1 MEELRRSSSVPGP
14 LDLFARPCFEGSS
27 SRAERKA
34 RRSESEISVEER
46 KKRMGTLKK
55 KAISASSKLRCSL
68 RRKGKN
74 KVECGSATVSIEDVR
89 DVKEVQAVEAFRQT
103 LLMEELLPERHNNY
117 YTLLRFLKARK
128 FDIEKAKQM
137 WADMLQWR
145 REFGADSLLEDFEY
159 QELDEVL
166 KYYPQGFH
174 GVDKDG
180 RPLYIYQLGKVD
192 VEKLMQVTTMD
203 RYLKYHAQDF
213 ERCFAIKF
221 PACSIAAKRH
231 IDSTTTILDVQ
242 GVGLK
247 NLTKPARELIM
258 RLQKIDNDN
267 YPETLHRMY
276 IINAGGGFK
285 LLWNAIKSF
294 LDPQTTAK
302 IHVLGHKYHSKLLEI
317 IDKSQ
322 LPEFLGGTCT
332 CEDQGGC
339 MRSDKGPWKDPE
351 ILKMIQSG
359 EAEVAI
365 SNSEGRVIAYNNMTK
380 NNDTSNAESV
390 SEVDEFSSF
399 KVPGVSLRLKL
410 LPVDEE
416 QGKVARNISS
426 AGGLLESDEHVPV
439 IVKVLDTG
447 SIKEVSINQ
456 TDPSREV
463 FSVQSTGDPVEQNRF
478 LFLSTIMAFFVT
490 LFTFFRS
497 ATVKIST
504 GIPRL
509 ISHYARSIPNVILG
523 PDLMEGFRPTSEGS
537 EFNADMFSIILRRLR
552 ELEEKVNALQTN
564 PMQMPSEKEELLKGA
579 IRRVDGL
586 EAELITT
593 KKALHEALMRQEEL
607 LAYIEAQEAA
617 KFRRRKFCC

>member
-145 REFGADSLLEDFEY
+145 RDFGADSLLEDFEY

-192 VEKLMQVTTMD
+192 AEKLMQVTTMD

-380 NNDTSNAESV
+380 NNDTSNAESG

-579 IRRVDGL
+579 ICRVDGL

>member
-55 KAISASSKLRCSL
+55 KAISASSKLWCSL

-192 VEKLMQVTTMD
+192 AEKLMQVTTMD

-509 ISHYARSIPNVILG
+509 ISHYACCIPNVILG

-537 EFNADMFSIILRRLR
+537 ELNADMFSIILRRLR

-579 IRRVDGL
+579 ICRVDGL

>member
-192 VEKLMQVTTMD
+192 AEKLMQVTTMD

-416 QGKVARNISS
+416 GKVARNISS

-497 ATVKIST
+497 ATVKSST

-509 ISHYARSIPNVILG
+509 ISHYACCIPNVILG

-537 EFNADMFSIILRRLR
+537 ELNADMFSIILRRLR

-579 IRRVDGL
+579 ICRVDGL

>member
-1 MEELRRSSSVPGP
+1 MEDFCVHGITLLCLILAG
-14 LDLFARPCFEGSS
+14 FEGSS

-34 RRSESEISVEER
+34 RRSESEISEEER
-46 KKRMGTLKK
+46 KKRMGSLKK
-55 KAISASSKLRCSL
+55 KAISVSSKLRRSL
-68 RRKGKN
+68 RRKGKK
-74 KVECGSATVSIEDVR
+74 KVECRSASVSIEDVR

-128 FDIEKAKQM
+128 FDIEEAKQM

-192 VEKLMQVTTMD
+192 AEKLMRVTTID

-267 YPETLHRMY
+267 YPEVY
-276 IINAGGGFK
+276 CAV
-285 LLWNAIKSF
+285 
-294 LDPQTTAK
+294 
-302 IHVLGHKYHSKLLEI
+302 VLGHKYQSKLLEI
-317 IDKSQ
+317 IDK
-322 LPEFLGGTCT
+322 
-332 CEDQGGC
+332 
-339 MRSDKGPWKDPE
+339 
-351 ILKMIQSG
+351 
-359 EAEVAI
+359 
-365 SNSEGRVIAYNNMTK
+365 SEGRVIAYNNMTK
-380 NNDTSNAESV
+380 NNDTSTAESG

-399 KVPGVSLRLKL
+399 KVPGVSLRLKV

-504 GIPRL
+504 EIPRL

-523 PDLMEGFRPTSEGS
+523 PDLMGGFRPTSEGS
-537 EFNADMFSIILRRLR
+537 ELDADMFSIILRRLR

-617 KFRRRKFCC
+617 KFRVSFTHCLVLQNCHRIAFDVPFDDMCAVAEEEVLLLNEQTDKSRKDTF

>member
-68 RRKGKN
+68 RRKGKK

-145 REFGADSLLEDFEY
+145 RDFGADSLLEDFEY

-380 NNDTSNAESV
+380 NNDTSNAESG

-509 ISHYARSIPNVILG
+509 ISHYACCIPNVILG

-537 EFNADMFSIILRRLR
+537 ELNADMFSIILRRLR

>member
-27 SRAERKA
+27 SRAERKT
-34 RRSESEISVEER
+34 RRSESEISEEER
-46 KKRMGTLKK
+46 KKRMGSLKK
-55 KAISASSKLRCSL
+55 KAISASSKLRHSL
-68 RRKGKN
+68 RRKGKK
-74 KVECGSATVSIEDVR
+74 KVECRSASVSIEDVR

-166 KYYPQGFH
+166 RYYPQGFH

-192 VEKLMQVTTMD
+192 AEKLMQVTTMD

-221 PACSIAAKRH
+221 PACSIAAERH

-285 LLWNAIKSF
+285 LLWNTIKSF

-302 IHVLGHKYHSKLLEI
+302 IHVLGHKYQSKLLEI

-339 MRSDKGPWKDPE
+339 MRSDKGPWNDPE

-380 NNDTSNAESV
+380 NNDTSTAESG

-416 QGKVARNISS
+416 QGKVARNITS
-426 AGGLLESDEHVPV
+426 AGRLLESGEHVPV
-439 IVKVLDTG
+439 IVKVLDTE
-447 SIKEVSINQ
+447 SMKEVSINQ
-456 TDPSREV
+456 TNPSREV
-463 FSVQSTGDPVEQNRF
+463 FSVQSTGDPVERSHF
-478 LFLSTIMAFFVT
+478 LFLSTIIAFFVT
-490 LFTFFRS
+490 LFTFCRS

-504 GIPRL
+504 EIPRL
-509 ISHYARSIPNVILG
+509 ISQYARGIPNVILG
-523 PDLMEGFRPTSEGS
+523 PDLIEGFRPISEGS
-537 EFNADMFSIILRRLR
+537 ELDADMFSIMLRRLR

-564 PMQMPSEKEELLKGA
+564 PMQMPSDKEELLNGA
-579 IRRVDGL
+579 IRRMDGL

>member
-117 YTLLRFLKARK
+117 YTLLRFLKGRK

-380 NNDTSNAESV
+380 NNDTSNAESG